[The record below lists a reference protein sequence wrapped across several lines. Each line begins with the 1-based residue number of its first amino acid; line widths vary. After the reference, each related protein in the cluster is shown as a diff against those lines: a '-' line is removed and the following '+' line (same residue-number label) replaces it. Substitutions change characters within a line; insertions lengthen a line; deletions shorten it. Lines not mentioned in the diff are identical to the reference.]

1 MRRFQTSNIPN
12 SARGAAVA
20 IGNFDG
26 VHLGHQ
32 AVIDVARAQ
41 AMKSNAPLGILTF
54 EPHPRSFFAAKFNH
68 DILPFRL
75 LSAEARAHRLEKL
88 GVKLLL
94 ELPFDQALC
103 DLSDW
108 EFSQKILSEAFGL
121 SHVVVGADFC
131 FGKGRQGNASTLC
144 DHATNLDFDVT
155 IADLKNHNTQVISST
170 NIRNALAAANPR
182 GAAAMLGHWHRLE
195 GLVEQG
201 EKRGRELGYPT
212 ANISIDGLQPPAF
225 GIYAVLADVL
235 TGPNAGTY
243 HGATSI
249 GLRPMFGENRPN
261 CETFIFDF
269 TGDLYGETVSIG
281 LVDYLRGEEKF
292 NGLESLITQMDADC
306 TRARSILESL

>member
-1 MRRFQTSNIPN
+1 MRHFQTSNIPN

-41 AMKSNAPLGILTF
+41 AIKSNAPLGILTF

-68 DILPFRL
+68 DLLPFRL

-108 EFSQKILSEAFGL
+108 EFCQKILSEAFGL

-131 FGKGRQGNASTLC
+131 FGKGRQGNATTLC
-144 DHATNLDFDVT
+144 DHANTLDFDVT
-155 IADLKNHNTQVISST
+155 IAGMKNYNTQVISST

-195 GLVEQG
+195 GLVTHG

-249 GLRPMFGENRPN
+249 GVRPMFGENRPN

-281 LVDYLRGEEKF
+281 LIDYLRGEEKF
-292 NGLESLITQMDADC
+292 DGIESLITQMDADC
-306 TRARSILESL
+306 TRARMILESL

>member
-1 MRRFQTSNIPN
+1 MRRFKTSNIPN

-41 AMKSNAPLGILTF
+41 AIKSNAPLGILTF

-131 FGKGRQGNASTLC
+131 FGKGRQGNATTLC
-144 DHATNLDFDVT
+144 DHANTLDFDVT
-155 IADLKNHNTQVISST
+155 IADMKNYNTQVISST

-195 GLVEQG
+195 GLVEHG

-249 GLRPMFGENRPN
+249 GVRPMFGENRPN

-281 LVDYLRGEEKF
+281 LIDYLRGEEKF
-292 NGLESLITQMDADC
+292 DGIESLITQMDADC
-306 TRARSILESL
+306 TRARIILESL

>member
-1 MRRFQTSNIPN
+1 MRHFQNINIPN
-12 SARGAAVA
+12 RARGASVA

-32 AVIDVARAQ
+32 AVIDVARTQ
-41 AMKSNAPLGILTF
+41 AMKSNSLLGVLTF
-54 EPHPRSFFAAKFNH
+54 EPHPRSFFAVKF
-68 DILPFRL
+68 DRGQSPFRL
-75 LSAEARAHRLEKL
+75 LSAKARAHRLEKL
-88 GVKLLL
+88 GVDLLL

-103 DLSDW
+103 NLTDW

-121 SHVVVGADFC
+121 SHVVVGAGFC
-131 FGKGRQGNASTLC
+131 FGKGREGNATTLC
-144 DHATNLDFDVT
+144 DHANTLGFDVT

-170 NIRNALAAANPR
+170 NIRNALASAKPR
-182 GAAAMLGHWHRLE
+182 EAAAMLGHWHRLE
-195 GLVEQG
+195 GLVEHG

-225 GIYAVLADVL
+225 GVYAVLADVL

-249 GLRPMFGENRPN
+249 GVRPMFGENRPN

-269 TGDLYGETVSIG
+269 NGDLYGETVSIG

-292 NGLESLITQMDADC
+292 DGIGSLITQMNADC
-306 TRARSILESL
+306 TRARSILECL

>member
-1 MRRFQTSNIPN
+1 MRHFQNIDIPN
-12 SARGAAVA
+12 RARGASVA

-32 AVIDVARAQ
+32 AVIDVARTQ
-41 AMKSNAPLGILTF
+41 AMKSNSLLGVLTF
-54 EPHPRSFFAAKFNH
+54 EPHPRSFFAAKFGH
-68 DILPFRL
+68 GQSPFRL

-88 GVKLLL
+88 GVDLLL

-103 DLSDW
+103 NLTDW

-131 FGKGRQGNASTLC
+131 FGKGREGNATTLC
-144 DHATNLDFDVT
+144 DHANTLGFDVT
-155 IADLKNHNTQVISST
+155 IADLKNHNTQIISST
-170 NIRNALAAANPR
+170 NIRNALAAAKPR
-182 GAAAMLGHWHRLE
+182 EAAAMLGHWHRLE
-195 GLVEQG
+195 GLVEHG

-225 GIYAVLADVL
+225 GVYAVLADVL

-249 GLRPMFGENRPN
+249 GVRPMFGENRPN

-269 TGDLYGETVSIG
+269 NGDLYGETVSIG

-292 NGLESLITQMDADC
+292 DGIGSLITQMNADC
-306 TRARSILESL
+306 TRARSILEGL

>member
-68 DILPFRL
+68 DLLPFRL

-131 FGKGRQGNASTLC
+131 FGKGRQGNATTLC
-144 DHATNLDFDVT
+144 DHANTLDFDVT
-155 IADLKNHNTQVISST
+155 IAGMKNYNMQVISST

-195 GLVEQG
+195 GLVEHG

-249 GLRPMFGENRPN
+249 GVRPMFGENRPN

-281 LVDYLRGEEKF
+281 LIDYLRGEEKF
-292 NGLESLITQMDADC
+292 DGIESLITQMDADC
-306 TRARSILESL
+306 TRARIILESL

>member
-1 MRRFQTSNIPN
+1 MRHFQTSNIPN

-41 AMKSNAPLGILTF
+41 AIKSNAPLGILTF

-68 DILPFRL
+68 DLLPFRL

-103 DLSDW
+103 DLGDW

-131 FGKGRQGNASTLC
+131 FGKGRQGNATTLC
-144 DHATNLDFDVT
+144 DHANTLDFDVT
-155 IADLKNHNTQVISST
+155 IAGMKNYNTQVISST

-195 GLVEQG
+195 GLVTHG

-225 GIYAVLADVL
+225 GVYAVLVDVL

-243 HGATSI
+243 QGATSI
-249 GLRPMFGENRPN
+249 GVRPMFGENRPN

-292 NGLESLITQMDADC
+292 DGLGSLITQMDVDC

>member
-12 SARGAAVA
+12 SLRGAAVA

-32 AVIDVARAQ
+32 ALIDVARAQ
-41 AMKSNAPLGILTF
+41 AIKLNAPLGILTF

-68 DILPFRL
+68 DLLPFRL

-131 FGKGRQGNASTLC
+131 FGKGRQGDAATLC
-144 DHATNLDFDVT
+144 DHATTLSFGVT
-155 IADLKNHNTQVISST
+155 IADLKIYDTQVISST

-195 GLVEQG
+195 GIVEHG

-225 GIYAVLADVL
+225 GVYAVLADVL

-249 GLRPMFGENRPN
+249 GVRPMFGENRPN

>member
-1 MRRFQTSNIPN
+1 MRYFQTSNIPN

-26 VHLGHQ
+26 VHRGHQ

-41 AMKSNAPLGILTF
+41 AIKSNAPLGVLTF
-54 EPHPRSFFAAKFNH
+54 EPHPRSFFAARVNQ
-68 DILPFRL
+68 DLLPFRL

-88 GVKLLL
+88 GVQLLL
-94 ELPFDQALC
+94 ELPFDQTLC

-108 EFSQKILSEAFGL
+108 EFSKKVLDEAFGL

-249 GLRPMFGENRPN
+249 GVRPMFGENRPN

-281 LVDYLRGEEKF
+281 LVDYLRGEKKF
-292 NGLESLITQMDADC
+292 DGLESLITQMDKDC

>member
-41 AMKSNAPLGILTF
+41 AIKSNAPLGILTF

-68 DILPFRL
+68 DLLPFRL

-103 DLSDW
+103 DLGDW

-131 FGKGRQGNASTLC
+131 FGKGRQGNATTLC
-144 DHATNLDFDVT
+144 DHANTLDFDVT
-155 IADLKNHNTQVISST
+155 IAGMKNYNTQVISST
-170 NIRNALAAANPR
+170 NIRNALATANPR

-195 GLVEQG
+195 GLVTHG

-225 GIYAVLADVL
+225 GVYAVLVDVL
-235 TGPNAGTY
+235 TGPNLGTY

-249 GLRPMFGENRPN
+249 GVRPMFGENRPK

-292 NGLESLITQMDADC
+292 DGLGSLITQMDADC
-306 TRARSILESL
+306 TIARSILESL

>member
-41 AMKSNAPLGILTF
+41 AIKSNAPLGILTF

-68 DILPFRL
+68 DLLPFRL

-103 DLSDW
+103 DLGDW

-131 FGKGRQGNASTLC
+131 FGKGRQGNATTLC
-144 DHATNLDFDVT
+144 DHANTLDFDVT
-155 IADLKNHNTQVISST
+155 IAGMKNYNTQVISST

-195 GLVEQG
+195 GLVEHG

-249 GLRPMFGENRPN
+249 GVRPMFGENRPN

-281 LVDYLRGEEKF
+281 LIDYLRGEEKF
-292 NGLESLITQMDADC
+292 DGIESLITQMDADC
-306 TRARSILESL
+306 TRARIILESL

>member
-1 MRRFQTSNIPN
+1 MRRLQTSNIPN
-12 SARGAAVA
+12 SLRGAAVA

-32 AVIDVARAQ
+32 ALIDVARAQ
-41 AMKSNAPLGILTF
+41 AIKLNAPLGILTF

-68 DILPFRL
+68 DLLPFRL

-88 GVKLLL
+88 GVKLLI

-108 EFSQKILSEAFGL
+108 EFSQEILSEAFGL

-131 FGKGRQGNASTLC
+131 FGKGRQGNAKTLC
-144 DHATNLDFDVT
+144 DHATTLNFGVT
-155 IADLKNHNTQVISST
+155 IADLKIYDTQVISST

-195 GLVEQG
+195 GIVEHG

-225 GIYAVLADVL
+225 GVYAVLADVL

-249 GLRPMFGENRPN
+249 GVRPMFGDNRPN

>member
-41 AMKSNAPLGILTF
+41 AIKSNAPLGILTF

-68 DILPFRL
+68 DLLPFRL

-103 DLSDW
+103 DLGDW

-131 FGKGRQGNASTLC
+131 FGKGRQGNATTLC
-144 DHATNLDFDVT
+144 GHANTLDFDVT
-155 IADLKNHNTQVISST
+155 IADMENHNMQVISST

-195 GLVEQG
+195 GLVEHG

-249 GLRPMFGENRPN
+249 GVRPMFGENRPN

-281 LVDYLRGEEKF
+281 LIDYLRGEEKF
-292 NGLESLITQMDADC
+292 DGIESLITQMDADC
-306 TRARSILESL
+306 TRARIILESL

>member
-1 MRRFQTSNIPN
+1 MRYFQTSNIPN

-26 VHLGHQ
+26 VHRGHQ

-41 AMKSNAPLGILTF
+41 AIKSNAPLGVLTF
-54 EPHPRSFFAAKFNH
+54 EPHPRSFFAARVNH
-68 DILPFRL
+68 DLLPFRL

-88 GVKLLL
+88 GVQLLL
-94 ELPFDQALC
+94 ELPFDQTLC

-249 GLRPMFGENRPN
+249 GVRPMFGENRPN

-269 TGDLYGETVSIG
+269 NGDLYGETVSIG

-292 NGLESLITQMDADC
+292 DGIGSLITQMNADC
-306 TRARSILESL
+306 TRARSILEGL

>member
-131 FGKGRQGNASTLC
+131 FGKGRQGNATTLC
-144 DHATNLDFDVT
+144 DHANTLDFDVT
-155 IADLKNHNTQVISST
+155 IADMKNYNTQVISST

-195 GLVEQG
+195 GLVEHG

-249 GLRPMFGENRPN
+249 GVRPMFGENRPN

-281 LVDYLRGEEKF
+281 LIDYLRGEEKF
-292 NGLESLITQMDADC
+292 DGIESLITQMDADC
-306 TRARSILESL
+306 TRARMILESL

>member
-121 SHVVVGADFC
+121 SHVVVGAGFC
-131 FGKGRQGNASTLC
+131 FGKGRQGNATTLC
-144 DHATNLDFDVT
+144 DHANTLDFDVT
-155 IADLKNHNTQVISST
+155 IADLKNYNTQVISST

-195 GLVEQG
+195 GLVEHG

-249 GLRPMFGENRPN
+249 GVRPMFGENRPN

-281 LVDYLRGEEKF
+281 LIDYLRGEEKF
-292 NGLESLITQMDADC
+292 DGIESLITQMDADC
-306 TRARSILESL
+306 TRARIILESL

>member
-41 AMKSNAPLGILTF
+41 AIKSNAPLGILTF

-68 DILPFRL
+68 DLLPFRL

-103 DLSDW
+103 DLGEW
-108 EFSQKILSEAFGL
+108 EFCQKILSEAFGL

-131 FGKGRQGNASTLC
+131 FGKGRQGNATTLC
-144 DHATNLDFDVT
+144 DHANTLDFDVT
-155 IADLKNHNTQVISST
+155 IADLKNYNTQVISST

-195 GLVEQG
+195 GLVEHG

-249 GLRPMFGENRPN
+249 GVRPMFGENRPN

-281 LVDYLRGEEKF
+281 LIDYLRGEEKF
-292 NGLESLITQMDADC
+292 DGIESLITQMDADC
-306 TRARSILESL
+306 TRARIILESL